1 MVDNL
6 STEIYKLSKR
16 KKGGLIMENETAKSQ
31 AKGKKKLTT
40 PDMAY
45 VGIFAAIIAVCSWI
59 SIPLTIPVTLQTMA
73 VCITAGLL
81 GTKRGTLTVFVYILI
96 GLVGVPVF
104 SNFSAGVGQL
114 MGPTGGY
121 LIGFIF
127 TALIVGA
134 ATELLGDKIWV
145 YVVSMIVGIAVLY
158 AFGTAW
164 FVIVYNRGNADAVT
178 VSGAL
183 SMCVV
188 PFIIPDL
195 IKVSLA
201 AFFCRAL
208 KKHIK

>member
-1 MVDNL
+1 MESGTV
-6 STEIYKLSKR
+6 KR
-16 KKGGLIMENETAKSQ
+16 KEKVR
-31 AKGKKKLTT
+31 KKFNTI
-40 PDMAY
+40 DMVY

-59 SIPLTIPVTLQTMA
+59 SVPLTIPVTLQTMA

-81 GTKRGTLTVFVYILI
+81 GTKRGVLTVFIYMLI
-96 GLVGVPVF
+96 GFVGVPVF

-127 TALIVGA
+127 TALIIGA
-134 ATELLGDKIWV
+134 FTELLGDKIWV
-145 YVVSMIVGIAVLY
+145 YVLSMVLGIVVLY

-164 FVIVYNRGNADAVT
+164 YIIVYNRANADVVT
-178 VSGAL
+178 ISGAL

-195 IKVSLA
+195 IKIALA
-201 AFFCRAL
+201 TFFCRAL

>member
-1 MVDNL
+1 
-6 STEIYKLSKR
+6 
-16 KKGGLIMENETAKSQ
+16 MENENVKSNAKRR
-31 AKGKKKLTT
+31 KKLTT
-40 PDMAY
+40 FDMVY

-81 GTKRGTLTVFVYILI
+81 GAKRGTLTVLVYMLI
-96 GLVGVPVF
+96 GFVGVPVF

-127 TALIVGA
+127 TALIIGIS
-134 ATELLGDKIWV
+134 TELLGNKVWV
-145 YVVSMIVGIAVLY
+145 YAVSMIVGIAVLY

-164 FVIVYNRGNADAVT
+164 FIIVYNKANADAVT
-178 VSGAL
+178 ISGAL
-183 SMCVV
+183 GMCVV

-195 IKVSLA
+195 IKIALA
-201 AFFCRAL
+201 TFFCTAL

>member
-1 MVDNL
+1 MENEAVQ
-6 STEIYKLSKR
+6 SKAKKR
-16 KKGGLIMENETAKSQ
+16 KKF
-31 AKGKKKLTT
+31 TT
-40 PDMAY
+40 LDMAY

-59 SIPLTIPVTLQTMA
+59 SVPLTIPVTLQTMA
-73 VCITAGLL
+73 VCVTAGLL
-81 GTKRGTLTVFVYILI
+81 GMKRGVLTVAVYLLI

-104 SNFSAGVGQL
+104 SNFSAGVGRL

-145 YVVSMIVGIAVLY
+145 YAISMIVGIAVLY

-164 FVIVYNRGNADAVT
+164 YVIVYNRGNADAVT
-178 VSGAL
+178 VGSAL
-183 SMCVV
+183 AMCVV

-195 IKVSLA
+195 IKISLA
-201 AFFCRAL
+201 TFFCTSL
-208 KKHIK
+208 KKYIK

>member
-1 MVDNL
+1 
-6 STEIYKLSKR
+6 
-16 KKGGLIMENETAKSQ
+16 MENETAESKV
-31 AKGKKKLTT
+31 KKRKKFTT
-40 PDMAY
+40 LDMVY

-59 SIPLTIPVTLQTMA
+59 SVPLTIPVTLQTMA
-73 VCITAGLL
+73 VCLTAGLL
-81 GTKRGTLTVFVYILI
+81 GTKRGVLAVAVYLLI

-104 SNFSAGVGQL
+104 SNFTAGVSRL

-134 ATELLGDKIWV
+134 ATELFGDKIWV
-145 YVVSMIVGIAVLY
+145 YAVSMIVGIAVLY

-164 FVIVYNRGNADAVT
+164 YVIVYNRGNADAVT
-178 VSGAL
+178 VSSAL
-183 SMCVV
+183 AACVV

-195 IKVSLA
+195 IKISLA
-201 AFFCRAL
+201 TFFCSVL

>member
-1 MVDNL
+1 M
-6 STEIYKLSKR
+6 EIKTTRSKAKKR
-16 KKGGLIMENETAKSQ
+16 KKF
-31 AKGKKKLTT
+31 TT
-40 PDMAY
+40 LDMAY

-59 SIPLTIPVTLQTMA
+59 SIPFTIPVTLQTMA

-81 GTKRGTLTVFVYILI
+81 GTKRGVLTILI
-96 GLVGVPVF
+96 YFFIGLAGVPVF
-104 SNFSAGVGQL
+104 SNFSAGAGQL

-134 ATELLGDKIWV
+134 ATEFFGDKIWV
-145 YVVSMIVGIAVLY
+145 YAVSMILGIAVLY

-164 FVIVYNRGNADAVT
+164 FIIIYNRGNADAVT

-195 IKVSLA
+195 IKIALA
-201 AFFCRAL
+201 TFFCKAL
-208 KKHIK
+208 RQRKSNWNTV

>member
-1 MVDNL
+1 
-6 STEIYKLSKR
+6 
-16 KKGGLIMENETAKSQ
+16 MENETVKSNV
-31 AKGKKKLTT
+31 KKRKKLTT
-40 PDMAY
+40 FDMVY

-81 GTKRGTLTVFVYILI
+81 GTKRGTLTVLVYMLI
-96 GLVGVPVF
+96 GFVGMPVF

-127 TALIVGA
+127 TALIIGIF
-134 ATELLGDKIWV
+134 TELLGSKIWV
-145 YVVSMIVGIAVLY
+145 YAVSMIVGIAVLY

-178 VSGAL
+178 ISGAL
-183 SMCVV
+183 AMCVV

-195 IKVSLA
+195 IKIALA
-201 AFFCRAL
+201 TFFCTSL
-208 KKHIK
+208 KKYIK

>member
-1 MVDNL
+1 M
-6 STEIYKLSKR
+6 E
-16 KKGGLIMENETAKSQ
+16 KGTAKSR
-31 AKGKKKLTT
+31 KKLTT
-40 PDMAY
+40 FDMVY

-59 SIPLTIPVTLQTMA
+59 SIPFMIPVTLQTMA

-81 GTKRGTLTVFVYILI
+81 GAKRGTLTIIAYLLL

-134 ATELLGDKIWV
+134 ATDFLDGKIWV
-145 YVVSMIVGIAVLY
+145 YVVSMIAGIAVLY
-158 AFGTAW
+158 IFGTAW
-164 FVIVYNRGNADAVT
+164 YIIIYNRANASAVT
-178 VSGAL
+178 VSGAI
-183 SMCVV
+183 SACVV

-195 IKVSLA
+195 IKIALA
-201 AFFCRAL
+201 TFFCTIL

>member
-1 MVDNL
+1 MENQTAE
-6 STEIYKLSKR
+6 SKAKKR
-16 KKGGLIMENETAKSQ
+16 KKF
-31 AKGKKKLTT
+31 TT
-40 PDMAY
+40 LDMAY
-45 VGIFAAIIAVCSWI
+45 IGIFAVIIAVCSWI
-59 SIPLTIPVTLQTMA
+59 SVPLTIPVTLQTMA

-81 GTKRGTLTVFVYILI
+81 GAKRGVLTVIAYFLI

-134 ATELLGDKIWV
+134 ATELFGDKVLV
-145 YVVSMIVGIAVLY
+145 YAVSMIVGIAVLY

-164 FVIVYNRGNADAVT
+164 FIIVYNRGNADAVT
-178 VSGAL
+178 LSGAL

-195 IKVSLA
+195 IKISLA
-201 AFFCRAL
+201 TFFCKTL

>member
-1 MVDNL
+1 M
-6 STEIYKLSKR
+6 EKEASKSSSKNR
-16 KKGGLIMENETAKSQ
+16 KKF
-31 AKGKKKLTT
+31 TT
-40 PDMAY
+40 LDMAY

-81 GTKRGTLTVFVYILI
+81 GAKRGTLTVIVYLFI

-127 TALIVGA
+127 TALIIGA
-134 ATELLGDKIWV
+134 AAELLGDKLWV
-145 YVVSMIVGIAVLY
+145 YVISMLVGIAVLY

-164 FVIVYNRGNADAVT
+164 FIIVYNRANADAVT

-183 SMCVV
+183 AMCVV

-195 IKVSLA
+195 IKITLA
-201 AFFCRAL
+201 TFFCTAL

>member
-1 MVDNL
+1 MEK
-6 STEIYKLSKR
+6 EIAKSKTKKR
-16 KKGGLIMENETAKSQ
+16 KKFNTL
-31 AKGKKKLTT
+31 
-40 PDMAY
+40 DMVY

-59 SIPLTIPVTLQTMA
+59 SIPFAIPVTLQTMA
-73 VCITAGLL
+73 VCLTAGLL
-81 GTKRGTLTVFVYILI
+81 GAKRGTLTVTAYLLI

-134 ATELLGDKIWV
+134 AMELFGDKIWV
-145 YVVSMIVGIAVLY
+145 YAASMIAGIAVLY

-164 FVIVYNRGNADAVT
+164 YVIVYNRGNANAVT

-183 SMCVV
+183 TACVV

-195 IKVSLA
+195 IKISLA
-201 AFFCRAL
+201 TFLCSAL
-208 KKHIK
+208 KKRIK

>member
-1 MVDNL
+1 
-6 STEIYKLSKR
+6 
-16 KKGGLIMENETAKSQ
+16 MENETIKSNT
-31 AKGKKKLTT
+31 KGRKKLTT
-40 PDMAY
+40 PDMVY
-45 VGIFAAIIAVCSWI
+45 VGVFAAIIAVCSWI
-59 SIPLTIPVTLQTMA
+59 SVPLTIPVTLQTMA

-81 GTKRGTLTVFVYILI
+81 GTKRGVLSIIVYLLI

-127 TALIVGA
+127 TALTVGSL
-134 ATELLGDKIWV
+134 TKLLGDKIWV
-145 YVVSMIVGIAVLY
+145 FAISMVLGIAVLY
-158 AFGTAW
+158 VFGTAW
-164 FVIVYNRGNADAVT
+164 YVIVYNRGNADAVT

-195 IKVSLA
+195 IKITLA
-201 AFFCRAL
+201 AFFCTAL